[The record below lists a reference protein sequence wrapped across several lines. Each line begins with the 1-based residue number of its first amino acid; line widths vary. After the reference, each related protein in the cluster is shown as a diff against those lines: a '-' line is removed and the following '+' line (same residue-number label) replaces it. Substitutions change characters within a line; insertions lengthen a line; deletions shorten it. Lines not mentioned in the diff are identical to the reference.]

1 MARYHG
7 TLHVQSEVVC
17 DMSILTG
24 HDMIH
29 TYCASCHTLILI
41 EHVACTYRTIAHFL
55 RPVDDIEGE
64 EVTLVTQASMDRLPR
79 LEEQALALGNAPLS
93 VAIYVP
99 FFPAP
104 SRAACRCVLFLMLM
118 LGQQILFRTLT
129 PVRNAERES
138 FERRR
143 RRP

>member
-1 MARYHG
+1 MARG

-17 DMSILTG
+17 DVSILTG
-24 HDMIH
+24 NDIIH
-29 TYCASCHTLILI
+29 TYCAACHTLILI

-104 SRAACRCVLFLMLM
+104 SRASCRSSYFSC
-118 LGQQILFRTLT
+118 
-129 PVRNAERES
+129 
-138 FERRR
+138 
-143 RRP
+143 

>member
-1 MARYHG
+1 MARG
-7 TLHVQSEVVC
+7 TLHVQSEVVR
-17 DMSILTG
+17 DVSILTG
-24 HDMIH
+24 NYMPH
-29 TYCASCHTLILI
+29 TCCASCHTLILV

-55 RPVDDIEGE
+55 RPVDDVEGV

-104 SRAACRCVLFLMLM
+104 SRAACRCFY
-118 LGQQILFRTLT
+118 F
-129 PVRNAERES
+129 S
-138 FERRR
+138 C
-143 RRP
+143 